1 MNTAR
6 GKANR
11 QREPSRNPSQEHSAK
26 DSRST
31 RRGLSARRWWPWLM
45 RALKTAFFVAVAW
58 LLISQAQSIAWDKV
72 LTTLRQRPLVDLWLP
87 ALLAA
92 ASHLLYSCFDLLGKH
107 VTGHRIPVP
116 TVMLVNFISYAF
128 NLNMGS
134 LIGGIAFRYRL
145 YSRLGLSAENITR
158 VVGMSMLSNWLGYVF
173 VAGIVFAL
181 WPLPLPRD
189 WRVDG
194 SGLRWLGVL
203 LFVLAL
209 AYLLLCA
216 LSTRRV
222 WTLRGHAIALPSLR
236 LALLQIGMASL
247 NWLLIGGT
255 IFLLL
260 GNDGANAVTFPSAL
274 AVLLIAA
281 IAGVI
286 THVPAGLGVLEAV
299 FIALLADESG
309 SVLLASLLAYRAIYY
324 LLPLALAV
332 VLYAGMELQL
342 RRTDV
347 PARQSARW

>member
-1 MNTAR
+1 
-6 GKANR
+6 
-11 QREPSRNPSQEHSAK
+11 
-26 DSRST
+26 
-31 RRGLSARRWWPWLM
+31 M